1 MRQATAIA
9 ATLLLGVLAFAS
21 QAPAIPLNGSFAMD
35 GPFEWT
41 DNTGASVALGT
52 ATSLDF
58 RLIGAPNTAT
68 PGVAGSFSVTDS
80 QGSFLALVPVGTVG
94 SVRDISYRVA
104 GNNAS
109 FPFPP
114 VLVFETAGATPV
126 TVDLL
131 SITFV
136 QTACAVGC
144 DLTLANAFITIQGNT
159 TIHAGSAFD
168 ANTPGTF
175 TFQGNQTGASFA
187 FAASNGTVP
196 EPSAL
201 LLLGLGLSGL
211 GLAGRLK
218 RR

>member
-1 MRQATAIA
+1 MRQATVIA
-9 ATLLLGVLAFAS
+9 AIVLLVVLAFAS
-21 QAPAIPLNGSFAMD
+21 QAPAIPLNGSFSTA

-41 DNTGASVALGT
+41 SNTGASVDLGL
-52 ATSLDF
+52 ATSLDM
-58 RLIGAPNTAT
+58 RLIGAPNIAT
-68 PGVAGSFSVTDS
+68 PGVAGTFTVQDS

-94 SVRDISYRVA
+94 STKDISYRVA

-114 VLVFETAGATPV
+114 VLVFETAGAAPV

-131 SITFV
+131 TITFV
-136 QTACAVGC
+136 QTACSSGC
-144 DLTLANAFITIQGNT
+144 DLTLPNAFIVIQGNT
-159 TIHAGSAFD
+159 TIHAPGFD
-168 ANTPGTF
+168 NTPGTF
-175 TFQGNQTGASFA
+175 TFQGNQIGSSFA

-196 EPSAL
+196 EPSVL